1 MAKTPAP
8 ASTPSPAAH
17 DPVAQTLALLQ
28 PWIEYVPQQQR
39 RLGLFICL
47 ALAIHAATFFF
58 LTIDNSVAEMRR
70 QVHTYVSVDPPSI
83 VSGSGA
89 TADAYWDQLTDP
101 RLFIL
106 PHGPQGDL
114 ASEIPTIPIGSPLA
128 FGVMPQ
134 PALPEIYRATQS
146 AVSPL
151 DQRIT
156 LAMAPPR
163 QAFPYDETPPVVAPK
178 TTWQWDDTLT
188 QRHPTGVAPLPSPVS
203 DTDLSPTRLRI
214 AVDPSG
220 EVENVLVEQ
229 GSGDRG
235 ASIGKDLDQQAVLA
249 AKKLRFQPTD
259 QPGRQWG
266 RITIFWKYSAQPRE
280 EVVPTPPAPG
290 P

>member
-1 MAKTPAP
+1 MAKTPASPDLP
-8 ASTPSPAAH
+8 APAPH

-70 QVHTYVSVDPPSI
+70 QVHTYVSVDPPSFT
-83 VSGSGA
+83 SGSGA

-106 PHGPQGDL
+106 PQGPQGDL
-114 ASEIPTIPIGSPLA
+114 ASEIPSIPLGSPVSP
-128 FGVMPQ
+128 GVMPQ
-134 PALPEIYRATQS
+134 PALPEIYRAAQS

-151 DQRIT
+151 DQRVA
-156 LAMAPPR
+156 LAMTPPR
-163 QAFPYDETPPVVAPK
+163 RPFPYDETPPVIAPK
-178 TTWQWDDTLT
+178 TSWQWDDILT
-188 QRHPTGVAPLPSPVS
+188 QRHPTGVADLPSPVS
-203 DTDLSPTRLRI
+203 DTDLSPTKLRI

-220 EVENVLVEQ
+220 AVQEVLIEQ

-235 ASIGKDLDQQAVLA
+235 ASIAKDLDQQAVLA
-249 AKKLRFQPTD
+249 ARKLHFAPMD
-259 QPGRQWG
+259 QPGLQWG